1 MLNFDKTL
9 SISLFYIIHQSK
21 KYVYIVTIQ
30 NNKKIVYLYKRN
42 FEISNSRH
50 ADEKSTNW
58 SHAMLSRGT
67 KNAS

>member
-1 MLNFDKTL
+1 MRNVYGAVNTANAKDDKNFCFFVNFGNY
-9 SISLFYIIHQSK
+9 SEQ
-21 KYVYIVTIQ
+21 Q
-30 NNKKIVYLYKRN
+30 KIVYLHKRN